1 MSKLDLGALGLGA
14 LGKIPALEPLGEHVE
29 GDMVCI
35 APGVCGPLGEVDG
48 QGQPG
53 DIAGKAPE
61 GNLQAVVGK
70 PGGAVDMPVPLAD
83 LDT

>member
-14 LGKIPALEPLGEHVE
+14 LGKMPGARATRRACR
-29 GDMVCI
+29 GDMVLQS
-35 APGVCGPLGEVDG
+35 PGVCGPLGEVDG

-61 GNLQAVVGK
+61 GNPQAVVGK
-70 PGGAVDMPVPLAD
+70 PDGAVDMPVPLAN